1 MSQATLVRLPNFG
14 TYGKYHGDN
23 YGAHCIYFTI
33 GKLTIYYSYQTIVA
47 FHTAET
53 GLVVTQNNWGRT
65 TGKHLTWIDGGK
77 RIDRYPRETFET
89 LLRETLERC
98 GVSN

>member
-1 MSQATLVRLPNFG
+1 
-14 TYGKYHGDN
+14 
-23 YGAHCIYFTI
+23 
-33 GKLTIYYSYQTIVA
+33 
-47 FHTAET
+47 
-53 GLVVTQNNWGRT
+53 LVVTQNNWGRT